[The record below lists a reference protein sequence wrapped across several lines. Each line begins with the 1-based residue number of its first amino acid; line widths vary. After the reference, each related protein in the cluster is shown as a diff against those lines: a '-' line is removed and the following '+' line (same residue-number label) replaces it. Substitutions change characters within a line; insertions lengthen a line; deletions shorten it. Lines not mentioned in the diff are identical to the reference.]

1 MSTFTLPPVAERRFG
16 YRIRDIHGD
25 HFDDGWDWLRDE
37 SNADVVA
44 HLDAE
49 NHWADQVCKPTESLA
64 AAITA
69 EVKGHTALDDVSVP
83 VLDGDYWY
91 FRKWH
96 KGDSYA

>member
-83 VLDGDYWY
+83 VLDGDYW
-91 FRKWH
+91 
-96 KGDSYA
+96 